1 MIVGNVSCIC
11 ARSRR
16 TKHPDIMAKEKKV
29 KSDARQIVER
39 LIGFCDYCLQHDTH
53 LNAEG
58 VKVLLEKLK
67 RLV

>member
-1 MIVGNVSCIC
+1 
-11 ARSRR
+11 
-16 TKHPDIMAKEKKV
+16 MAKEKKV

-39 LIGFCDYCLQHDTH
+39 LIGFCDYCLKHDTH

>member
-1 MIVGNVSCIC
+1 
-11 ARSRR
+11 
-16 TKHPDIMAKEKKV
+16 MAKEKKV